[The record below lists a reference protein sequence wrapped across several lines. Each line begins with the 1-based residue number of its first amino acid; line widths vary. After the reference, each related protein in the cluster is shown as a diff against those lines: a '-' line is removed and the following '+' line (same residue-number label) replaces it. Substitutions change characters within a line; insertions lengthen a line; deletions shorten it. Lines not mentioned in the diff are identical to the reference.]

1 MNFEPDVF
9 KNKHFYRENPFFE
22 NHTIQEIDASPPKPS
37 SESAYITELLK
48 RLLANDSKKALIE
61 KTLFRFFSGNLF
73 GSNYVERFMMELYR
87 HNCRKNTI
95 RGYSSTLYYFIR
107 FLKERGHSQI
117 KTVTREDLGAYVESQ
132 QDQGLKPRTV
142 RTRINQVSTFLKFL
156 ADQSVI
162 SSDVLKKRMRVKI
175 PESLPRAIDPKD
187 IQKLLPMIKK
197 PRDHAIVLL
206 LLRTGMRIGELL
218 SLKMADIDLKD
229 KKIDIVEAQKNR
241 VGRVVYYSKDASR
254 ALNKWLRHRDPDQE
268 YIFYGQRGNPRSYET
283 VRTMFMD
290 SLKQAGLSDKGYT
303 LHCLRHTFASELLNA
318 GMRLECLQQL
328 LGHTSIE
335 VTRIYARLTDV
346 RRKEEYFTAM
356 SIIEKGGINGHY
368 RCDN

>member
-9 KNKHFYRENPFFE
+9 KNKHFYRENPLFE
-22 NHTIQEIDASPPKPS
+22 HPALQKIDASPPIPS
-37 SESAYITELLK
+37 SESEYIKDLLK
-48 RLLANDSKKALIE
+48 RLLANDSKKELIE
-61 KTLFRFFSGNLF
+61 KTLFRFFSEGLF
-73 GSNYVERFMMELYR
+73 GSQHVESFFMELYR

-95 RGYSSTLYYFIR
+95 RGYSSGLYLFIR
-107 FLKERGHSQI
+107 FLKERGHAQF
-117 KTVTREDLGAYVESQ
+117 KTVTREDLGAFVESQ

-142 RTRINQVSTFLKFL
+142 RTRINQVSAFLGFL
-156 ADQSVI
+156 ARQSIV
-162 SSDVLKKRMRVKI
+162 SSDVLKRRMRVKI
-175 PESLPRAIDPKD
+175 PESLPRAIDPED
-187 IQKLLPMIKK
+187 IRTLLPMIKQL
-197 PRDHAIVLL
+197 RDRAIVLL

-218 SLKMADIDLKD
+218 NLKMADIDLKD

-241 VGRVVYYSKDASR
+241 VGRVVYFSKDAAR
-254 ALNKWLRHRDPDQE
+254 ALNKWLKKRDPDQE
-268 YIFYGQRGNPRSYET
+268 YIFYGQKGNPLSYET
-283 VRTMFMD
+283 ARSMF
-290 SLKQAGLSDKGYT
+290 LYYIHQAGLADKGYT
-303 LHCLRHTFASELLNA
+303 LHCLRHTFSSELLNA

-356 SIIEKGGINGHY
+356 SIIEKGEINGHY